1 MHKRNKRTKKIF
13 NPNVLQ
19 LLQYLSFIIKKTTEM
34 KEKRT
39 NKAKER
45 KDQITEVPL

>member
-1 MHKRNKRTKKIF
+1 MYCNCYNICLLSSQKKYRN
-13 NPNVLQ
+13 
-19 LLQYLSFIIKKTTEM
+19 E